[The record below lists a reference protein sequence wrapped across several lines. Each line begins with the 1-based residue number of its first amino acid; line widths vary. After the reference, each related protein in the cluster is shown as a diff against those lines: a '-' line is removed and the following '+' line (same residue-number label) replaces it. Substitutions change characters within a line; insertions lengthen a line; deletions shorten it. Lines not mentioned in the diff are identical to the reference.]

1 MRLGEPAVDR
11 VQLLLILASDHCRLS
26 ERPRCDETPWT
37 LVGRRQRKVQQV
49 AEFPALF
56 EGHQSSTNVEQV
68 TVGGLVADLADA
80 VQGVGG
86 AGRENPGTFEG
97 GNALD
102 LSGSVEPGAAAL
114 NQLLGEYLTELP
126 ALDERTVRVGVDT
139 GLGTR
144 TVDGQQGLNRS
155 EDTEVHR
162 LLGGVDQSRIDS
174 VHSAPKTC
182 CVVPLRIL
190 DGSPTH
196 PVAPGSTSSLTAC

>member
-1 MRLGEPAVDR
+1 M
-11 VQLLLILASDHCRLS
+11 
-26 ERPRCDETPWT
+26 
-37 LVGRRQRKVQQV
+37 
-49 AEFPALF
+49 
-56 EGHQSSTNVEQV
+56 
-68 TVGGLVADLADA
+68 GGLVADLADA

-97 GNALD
+97 GNNALD

-174 VHSAPKTC
+174 VHSAPNLLRSSAPYLRRLAYTPSSTRIDIVFDSVLATAASSHRRVHQAGHRPLDDSYKHHHD
-182 CVVPLRIL
+182 VVI
-190 DGSPTH
+190 DS
-196 PVAPGSTSSLTAC
+196 